1 MKSQIFFPS
10 VGFSMQGC
18 GPVSEVFPARTPGES
33 CREHKTSG
41 ILSYK
46 HHRREHM
53 VRWREIFLVVRET
66 GVNYFTTL
74 KLSFLTSR
82 VMITKSLSYA
92 RSCILGPGL
101 VMQCA
106 RHIGFPSS
114 FLQCPWPLTGLHSAY
129 YSHLLNC
136 RVPQGQRLFLI
147 CFSSPVIT
155 LVPGRNLEAL

>member
-1 MKSQIFFPS
+1 MLDSPCKAVVRCLKSSQP
-10 VGFSMQGC
+10 GHLGC
-18 GPVSEVFPARTPGES
+18 ES
-33 CREHKTSG
+33 CTEHKTSG

-53 VRWREIFLVVRET
+53 VRWREICLVVRET

-106 RHIGFPSS
+106 RHIAFPSS

-129 YSHLLNC
+129 YSHLLKC